1 MTLKLCC
8 KNDFIEQI
16 TIVYWLFYALLNNQQ
31 FMKTTFHKYGHR
43 FLSGDCQDLQQG
55 RIIGF
60 PILPL
65 SSFHVRPTPGLG
77 SHVAPHP
84 GTSSGTQETIYKVPW
99 RSLSYSKTNI
109 SSSKGHTYVKL
120 NAGY

>member
-43 FLSGDCQDLQQG
+43 FLSGDCHDLQQG

-60 PILPL
+60 PILPRAL
-65 SSFHVRPTPGLG
+65 SMFALFW
-77 SHVAPHP
+77 A
-84 GTSSGTQETIYKVPW
+84 
-99 RSLSYSKTNI
+99 LA
-109 SSSKGHTYVKL
+109 HT
-120 NAGY
+120 